1 MHADFDSYAHLS
13 QRAYQRIYKMEES
26 VMIKK
31 FGILISIMVL
41 ALLACQG
48 VSASTTYQYYTE
60 FGTGHLNG
68 PSGIAPINNQ
78 VFVSNDGTDNLAS
91 FAKSGH
97 TFGGYFGNTGSGDGD
112 FISPQGLAAAS
123 SAYLYVADSG
133 NDRIQ
138 KFQLIG
144 NTMVFTTKW
153 GSTGAGVG
161 QFDDPLGVA
170 VDSAGYVYVADSKNQ
185 RVQVFSDTG
194 THQRTIT
201 GNFDNPMGLA
211 VRGNAVYVTGSND
224 QVQIINKDTGAAIG
238 NFGAAGAGVGQFNDP
253 IGITFDTAGY
263 VYVADAGN
271 DRVQKFQLIGNSAA
285 YVTTIGQGSFNY
297 PTDIFVDAIGYVY
310 VSDYRNN
317 KVQVWKPY
325 TPKPSPG
332 GGGGGGSTTLP
343 PAVSVGTATLLTNTA
358 GQLLQTILLDS
369 PSLKAQLSVSTGT
382 YVLDSNG
389 NPLGELSMD
398 DLSAANL
405 PAVPSEGT
413 FTFGGYAVQCSP
425 AGATFNPSARLTFS
439 FTEAEWNTL
448 MAQADNTPGQ
458 LVVKWYDNANG
469 NWVDIPT
476 TINEGAQ
483 TLTAT
488 ITHFSIFA
496 VFTDTAEPSVTPT
509 PVVTPVVTPVA
520 TPDVT
525 PDTPV
530 APEPVSEFPWV
541 YVIIGVVIII
551 LIAAGAY
558 YYTQKK

>member
-1 MHADFDSYAHLS
+1 M
-13 QRAYQRIYKMEES
+13 MEES

-48 VSASTTYQYYTE
+48 VSASTSYQYYTE
-60 FGTGHLNG
+60 FGTGHLSG
-68 PSGIAPINNQ
+68 PSGIVPINNQ
-78 VFVSNDGTDNLAS
+78 IFVSNDGTDNLA
-91 FAKSGH
+91 FFGNFGQ
-97 TFGGYFGNTGSGDGD
+97 TFGGYVGNTGSGDGD
-112 FISPQGLAAAS
+112 FISPKGLAAANS
-123 SAYLYVADSG
+123 PYLYVADSG
-133 NDRIQ
+133 NNRIQ

-144 NTMVFTTKW
+144 NTWQYNAKW

-161 QFDDPLGVA
+161 QFNNPLGVA
-170 VDSAGYVYVADSKNQ
+170 VDAAGYVYVADSNNQ

-194 THQRTIT
+194 TYQRTIT

-224 QVQIINKDTGAAIG
+224 QVQILNKDTGAAIG
-238 NFGAAGAGVGQFNDP
+238 NFGAPGTGIGQFNDP
-253 IGITFDTAGY
+253 IGITFDAAGSIY
-263 VYVADAGN
+263 IADAGN

-285 YVTTIGQGSFNY
+285 YVATIGQGFFNY
-297 PTDIFVDAIGYVY
+297 PTDIFVDASGYVY
-310 VSDYRNN
+310 VSDYWNN
-317 KVQVWKPY
+317 KVQIWKPY
-325 TPKPSPG
+325 TPAPSP

-343 PAVSVGTATLLTNTA
+343 PAVSVGTASLMTNTA
-358 GQLLQTILLDS
+358 GQLLQTVMLDS
-369 PSLKAQLSVSTGT
+369 PSLKARLSVNTGT

-389 NPLGELSMD
+389 NSLGEISMD

-448 MAQADNTPGQ
+448 MAQAHNTPGQ
-458 LVVKWYDNANG
+458 LVVKWFDSAKG
-469 NWVDIPT
+469 SWVNVPT
-476 TINEGAQ
+476 TVNEGAR

-488 ITHFSIFA
+488 VSHFSIYA
-496 VFTDTAEPSVTPT
+496 VFTDTAEPSVVPTPTPVTPPVTLVST
-509 PVVTPVVTPVA
+509 PVVTP
-520 TPDVT
+520 DV
-525 PDTPV
+525 PV

>member
-60 FGTGHLNG
+60 FGTGYLNG
-68 PSGIAPINNQ
+68 PSGIVPVNNQ
-78 VFVSNDGTDNLAS
+78 IFVSNDGTDNLAY
-91 FAKSGH
+91 FGNFGH
-97 TFGGYFGNTGSGDGD
+97 SFGGYIGNTGSGDGD
-112 FISPQGLAAAS
+112 FISPQGLAAANS
-123 SAYLYVADSG
+123 PYLYVADSG
-133 NDRIQ
+133 NNRIQ

-153 GSTGAGVG
+153 GSTGTGVG
-161 QFDDPLGVA
+161 QFNNPLGVA
-170 VDSAGYVYVADSKNQ
+170 VDAAGYVYVADSNNQ

-238 NFGAAGAGVGQFNDP
+238 NFGATGTGAGQLNDP
-253 IGITFDTAGY
+253 IGITFDAAGY
-263 VYVADAGN
+263 VYVADAAN
-271 DRVQKFQLIGNSAA
+271 NRVQKFQLIGNSAV
-285 YVTTIGQGSFNY
+285 YITTIGQGSFNY
-297 PTDIFVDAIGYVY
+297 PTDVFVDALGYVY
-310 VSDYRNN
+310 VSDYLNN

-325 TPKPSPG
+325 TPSPSP
-332 GGGGGGSTTLP
+332 GGGGGSTTLP
-343 PAVSVGTATLLTNTA
+343 PAVSVGTASLMTNTA
-358 GQLLQTILLDS
+358 GQVLQTVLLDS
-369 PSLKAQLSVSTGT
+369 PSKKARLSVSTGT
-382 YVLDSNG
+382 YVLGSNG
-389 NPLGELSMD
+389 NPLSQISMD

-425 AGATFNPSARLTFS
+425 TGATFNPSARLTFS

-448 MAQADNTPGQ
+448 MAQAQNTPGQ

-469 NWVDIPT
+469 VWVNMPT
-476 TINEGAQ
+476 TVNEGAR

-488 ITHFSIFA
+488 ITHFSVFA
-496 VFTDTAEPSVTPT
+496 VFADTAEPSVVPTPT
-509 PVVTPVVTPVA
+509 PVTPVVTPVA
-520 TPDVT
+520 TPVVT
-525 PDTPV
+525 PEIPV

-541 YVIIGVVIII
+541 YVIVGIVIII
-551 LIAAGAY
+551 LIAGGAY